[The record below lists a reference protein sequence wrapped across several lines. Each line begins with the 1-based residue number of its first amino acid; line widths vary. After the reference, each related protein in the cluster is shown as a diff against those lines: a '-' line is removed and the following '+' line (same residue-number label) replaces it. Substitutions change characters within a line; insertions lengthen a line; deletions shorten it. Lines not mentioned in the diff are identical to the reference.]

1 MKRDDRIYLSHILQS
16 ASLIGRYTE
25 NLTEEEFLSNSL
37 VQDGTIRQIQIIG
50 EATKNISKSLREK
63 YPQVNWKGI
72 AGMRDK
78 LIHNYFGVDPGAVWD
93 TVKEDIPALKK
104 EIMKIVQDFNEDFLS
119 SLFFLRKVF
128 ARIFFSLKRRTYFLT
143 LKD

>member
-1 MKRDDRIYLSHILQS
+1 MTKDDRVYLSHIVQS
-16 ASLIGRYTE
+16 VSLIEKYTE

-50 EATKNISKSLREK
+50 EATKNLSKSLREK
-63 YPQVNWKGI
+63 HPQVNWRGV

-78 LIHNYFGVDPGAVWD
+78 LIHNYFGVDLGAVWD

-104 EIMKIVQDFNEDFLS
+104 VVVEIIQHLNGEV
-119 SLFFLRKVF
+119 
-128 ARIFFSLKRRTYFLT
+128 
-143 LKD
+143 

>member
-1 MKRDDRIYLSHILQS
+1 VKRDDRIYLSHILQS

-25 NLTEEEFLSNSL
+25 NPTEEEFLSNSL

-104 EIMKIVQDFNEDFLS
+104 EIMTIVQDFNEDF
-119 SLFFLRKVF
+119 
-128 ARIFFSLKRRTYFLT
+128 
-143 LKD
+143 

>member
-1 MKRDDRIYLSHILQS
+1 MKRDDRVYLSHILQS
-16 ASLIGRYTE
+16 ISLIGKYTE

-63 YPQVNWKGI
+63 YPQVNWRGI

-78 LIHNYFGVDPGAVWD
+78 LIHNYFGVDSSAVWD
-93 TVKEDIPALKK
+93 TVKEDIP
-104 EIMKIVQDFNEDFLS
+104 
-119 SLFFLRKVF
+119 
-128 ARIFFSLKRRTYFLT
+128 SLKEEIIKIIQDLNENV
-143 LKD
+143 

>member
-1 MKRDDRIYLSHILQS
+1 MKKDDRVYLSHILQS
-16 ASLIGRYTE
+16 ISFIEKYTE
-25 NLTEEEFLSNSL
+25 GLTEEEFLSNSL

-50 EATKNISKSLREK
+50 EATKNISKPLREQH
-63 YPQVNWKGI
+63 PQVNWRGI

-104 EIMKIVQDFNEDFLS
+104 VVVEIIQKLSED
-119 SLFFLRKVF
+119 V
-128 ARIFFSLKRRTYFLT
+128 
-143 LKD
+143 